1 MVLIDQGTVKP
12 EIFADGPLVEVL
24 AVRLSRQCRIA
35 KPIGQFRLR
44 ANMVRNARVGGLIE
58 GVKLHLPLLQRLA
71 VPGCAMLTPVIISAV
86 SDTRHMVTVARAGDV
101 SRLRCV
107 LR

>member
-1 MVLIDQGTVKP
+1 
-12 EIFADGPLVEVL
+12 
-24 AVRLSRQCRIA
+24 
-35 KPIGQFRLR
+35 
-44 ANMVRNARVGGLIE
+44 
-58 GVKLHLPLLQRLA
+58 
-71 VPGCAMLTPVIISAV
+71 MLTPVIISAV